1 MQTGSLVDVCQ
12 LDTGLLLDFGDGH
25 HLVLELG
32 VAALG
37 HRIVTFPWPH
47 LWVGKIS
54 QRRMMRHS
62 VWRFVEREDLA
73 EADDETLHVAFVG
86 REDPRRDG

>member
-37 HRIVTFPWPH
+37 HIPPDCHVPLAPF
-47 LWVGKIS
+47 VG
-54 QRRMMRHS
+54 
-62 VWRFVEREDLA
+62 REDLA

-86 REDPRRDG
+86 REDPRRGG

>member
-37 HRIVTFPWPH
+37 HIAPDCHVPLAPF
-47 LWVGKIS
+47 VG
-54 QRRMMRHS
+54 
-62 VWRFVEREDLA
+62 REDLA
-73 EADDETLHVAFVG
+73 EADDETLRVAVCGKG
-86 REDPRRDG
+86 RPRRDG